1 MFNLKLIMRKSYA
14 NIGNWLES
22 LYLYILINFKFIVSS
37 SASKS
42 ITEVID
48 QLVGIKSI
56 LLKQDPIYILIISV
70 IMVTVSIFNRYIK
83 DTTLKIFCFD

>member
-22 LYLYILINFKFIVSS
+22 LYIYILINFKFIVSS
-37 SASKS
+37 SATKS

-56 LLKQDPIYILIISV
+56 LIISV
-70 IMVTVSIFNRYIK
+70 IMVTVYIFNRYIK
-83 DTTLKIFCFD
+83 DTTSKIFCFD

>member
-1 MFNLKLIMRKSYA
+1 MFNLKFIMRKSYA

-22 LYLYILINFKFIVSS
+22 IYLYILINFKFIVSS

-48 QLVGIKSI
+48 QLAGIKS
-56 LLKQDPIYILIISV
+56 ILIISV

>member
-37 SASKS
+37 FGSKS

-48 QLVGIKSI
+48 QLVGIKFI
-56 LLKQDPIYILIISV
+56 RIISV

-83 DTTLKIFCFD
+83 DTTLKILCFD

>member
-1 MFNLKLIMRKSYA
+1 MFNLKLIMQKLYA

-42 ITEVID
+42 ITKVID
-48 QLVGIKSI
+48 QLVGIK
-56 LLKQDPIYILIISV
+56 YILIISV
-70 IMVTVSIFNRYIK
+70 IMVTVYIFNRYIK

>member
-37 SASKS
+37 FTSKS

-48 QLVGIKSI
+48 QLVRIK
-56 LLKQDPIYILIISV
+56 YIIIISV

>member
-22 LYLYILINFKFIVSS
+22 LYLYILINFKFIVFS

-42 ITEVID
+42 ITEVVD
-48 QLVGIKSI
+48 QLVGIK
-56 LLKQDPIYILIISV
+56 YILIISV
-70 IMVTVSIFNRYIK
+70 IMVTISIFNRYIK
-83 DTTLKIFCFD
+83 DTTLKILCFD

>member
-48 QLVGIKSI
+48 QLVGLKS
-56 LLKQDPIYILIISV
+56 ILIISV
-70 IMVTVSIFNRYIK
+70 IMVTVSIFNRYIN

>member
-22 LYLYILINFKFIVSS
+22 LYLYILINFKFIVFS

-56 LLKQDPIYILIISV
+56 LIIIV
-70 IMVTVSIFNRYIK
+70 IMVTISIFNRYIK
-83 DTTLKIFCFD
+83 DTTLKILCFDQ

>member
-14 NIGNWLES
+14 NTDNWFES

-48 QLVGIKSI
+48 QWVGIKSI
-56 LLKQDPIYILIISV
+56 LIINV
-70 IMVTVSIFNRYIK
+70 IMVTVSIFNMYIK

>member
-14 NIGNWLES
+14 NICNWLES

-42 ITEVID
+42 ISEVID
-48 QLVGIKSI
+48 QLVGIKS
-56 LLKQDPIYILIISV
+56 ILIISV

>member
-14 NIGNWLES
+14 NIGNWLEY

-48 QLVGIKSI
+48 QLVGIK
-56 LLKQDPIYILIISV
+56 YILIISV
-70 IMVTVSIFNRYIK
+70 VMIIVSIFNRHIK

>member
-14 NIGNWLES
+14 NICNWLES
-22 LYLYILINFKFIVSS
+22 LYLYILINFKFIVSY
-37 SASKS
+37 SARKL

-48 QLVGIKSI
+48 QLVGIK
-56 LLKQDPIYILIISV
+56 YILIISV
-70 IMVTVSIFNRYIK
+70 IMVTVFIFNRYIK

>member
-22 LYLYILINFKFIVSS
+22 LYLYILINYKFIVSS

-48 QLVGIKSI
+48 QLVGIKS
-56 LLKQDPIYILIISV
+56 ILIISV

>member
-48 QLVGIKSI
+48 QLVEIKS
-56 LLKQDPIYILIISV
+56 ILIISV
-70 IMVTVSIFNRYIK
+70 IMVTVSIFNMYIK
-83 DTTLKIFCFD
+83 DTTLKILCFD

>member
-37 SASKS
+37 STSKS

-56 LLKQDPIYILIISV
+56 LMISV
-70 IMVTVSIFNRYIK
+70 IMVIVSLFNRYIK

>member
-22 LYLYILINFKFIVSS
+22 VYLYILINYKFIVSS
-37 SASKS
+37 SAIKS

-56 LLKQDPIYILIISV
+56 LIISV
-70 IMVTVSIFNRYIK
+70 IMVIVYIFNRCIK

>member
-14 NIGNWLES
+14 NIGSWLES
-22 LYLYILINFKFIVSS
+22 LYFYILINFKFIVSS

-48 QLVGIKSI
+48 QLVRIKS
-56 LLKQDPIYILIISV
+56 ILIISV
-70 IMVTVSIFNRYIK
+70 IMITVSIFNRYIK
-83 DTTLKIFCFD
+83 DTTLKILCFD

>member
-48 QLVGIKSI
+48 QLVGIK
-56 LLKQDPIYILIISV
+56 YILIISV
-70 IMVTVSIFNRYIK
+70 IMVTDSIFNRYIK
-83 DTTLKIFCFD
+83 DTNLKILCFD

>member
-22 LYLYILINFKFIVSS
+22 LYLYILTNFKFIVSS

-48 QLVGIKSI
+48 QLVGIKF
-56 LLKQDPIYILIISV
+56 ILIISV

-83 DTTLKIFCFD
+83 DTTLKILCFD

>member
-1 MFNLKLIMRKSYA
+1 MFNLKLIMRKSYP

-22 LYLYILINFKFIVSS
+22 LYLYILINFKFIVSF

-48 QLVGIKSI
+48 QLVGIKS
-56 LLKQDPIYILIISV
+56 ILIISV

>member
-1 MFNLKLIMRKSYA
+1 MFNLKFIMRKSYA
-14 NIGNWLES
+14 DIGNWLES
-22 LYLYILINFKFIVSS
+22 LYLYILINFKFIVFS

-56 LLKQDPIYILIISV
+56 LIIIV
-70 IMVTVSIFNRYIK
+70 IMVTISIFNRYIK
-83 DTTLKIFCFD
+83 DTTLKILCFDQ

>member
-22 LYLYILINFKFIVSS
+22 LYLYIIINYKFIVSS

-48 QLVGIKSI
+48 QLIGIKST
-56 LLKQDPIYILIISV
+56 LIISV

>member
-14 NIGNWLES
+14 NIGNWLRS

-56 LLKQDPIYILIISV
+56 LIISV
-70 IMVTVSIFNRYIK
+70 IMVAISIFNRYIK
-83 DTTLKIFCFD
+83 DTTLKILCFD

>member
-1 MFNLKLIMRKSYA
+1 MRKSYE
-14 NIGNWLES
+14 NRSNWLES
-22 LYLYILINFKFIVSS
+22 LYLYILVNYKFIVSS

-56 LLKQDPIYILIISV
+56 LIISV
-70 IMVTVSIFNRYIK
+70 IMVTVSIFNRYIT

>member
-1 MFNLKLIMRKSYA
+1 MFNLKLIMWKSYA

-56 LLKQDPIYILIISV
+56 LIISV
-70 IMVTVSIFNRYIK
+70 IMTTVSIFNRYIK
-83 DTTLKIFCFD
+83 DMTLKIFCFD

>member
-22 LYLYILINFKFIVSS
+22 LYHYILINFKFIVSS

-56 LLKQDPIYILIISV
+56 FIISV

-83 DTTLKIFCFD
+83 NTNLKIFCFD

>member
-56 LLKQDPIYILIISV
+56 LIISV
-70 IMVTVSIFNRYIK
+70 IMVTVSIFNWYIK

>member
-56 LLKQDPIYILIISV
+56 LIISI
-70 IMVTVSIFNRYIK
+70 IMVTVSIFNSYIK
-83 DTTLKIFCFD
+83 DTTLKIFCLD

>member
-22 LYLYILINFKFIVSS
+22 LNLYILINFKFIVSS

-56 LLKQDPIYILIISV
+56 LVISV
-70 IMVTVSIFNRYIK
+70 IMVTVSIFNMYIK
-83 DTTLKIFCFD
+83 DTT

>member
-14 NIGNWLES
+14 NIDNWLKS
-22 LYLYILINFKFIVSS
+22 LYLYILTNFKFIVSS

-48 QLVGIKSI
+48 QLVVIKS
-56 LLKQDPIYILIISV
+56 ILIISV

-83 DTTLKIFCFD
+83 DMTLKILCFG

>member
-1 MFNLKLIMRKSYA
+1 MLNLKLIMRKSYA
-14 NIGNWLES
+14 NIDNWLES

-56 LLKQDPIYILIISV
+56 LIISV
-70 IMVTVSIFNRYIK
+70 IMVTVSIFNMYIK

>member
-1 MFNLKLIMRKSYA
+1 MFNLKLIMRNSYA
-14 NIGNWLES
+14 NIGNWLKS

-56 LLKQDPIYILIISV
+56 LIISV

-83 DTTLKIFCFD
+83 DTTLKILCFD

>member
-56 LLKQDPIYILIISV
+56 LIISV

-83 DTTLKIFCFD
+83 DTTLKILCFD

>member
-1 MFNLKLIMRKSYA
+1 MFNLKLIMRKPYA
-14 NIGNWLES
+14 NIGNCWN
-22 LYLYILINFKFIVSS
+22 LYIFIFLQILNIVSS
-37 SASKS
+37 SPSKS

-56 LLKQDPIYILIISV
+56 LIISV
-70 IMVTVSIFNRYIK
+70 IMVTIYIFNRYIK